1 MMLLL
6 CAFVAGSSS
15 VWGVDQE
22 VYKAQS
28 NVTFTG
34 GDHFTVVADINSGTA
49 PAYNSSEQG
58 VRLYCGSYLS
68 ITPKNGETISAVT
81 LSVKCNKGG
90 KKNVYP
96 TGVSSNVGTITAGA
110 TPGDNITSITW
121 EGTVTDV
128 LTFTVA
134 GSAGNVSVKTVTI
147 TYTYDTREDAELS
160 WSSSSATVTYGA
172 DDNIFPTL
180 TNPHNVSV
188 TYASTNEDAATI
200 DANTG
205 EITLKDVSA
214 NLTTYITATFDGND
228 DYKNQTVGYTLTVNK
243 APFAIKDGVFDFV
256 KAGKADPVVDYGSN
270 VSPTT
275 DANHYESS
283 DATWTA
289 GNVTMVTSGKYRW
302 WDNDK
307 SLRFYSNNPQ
317 SKLTLSVPD
326 EFVITKVEFTGGSNF
341 SPNVGTLTSRTWT
354 GAANSI
360 VFTYNKTSGSI
371 NVNTITVTYR
381 SATATFT
388 ISCEGG
394 YASYSCDIPLDF
406 SNSGAEAYIIKS
418 STENSASLTKV
429 TKVPANTGIIVKG
442 TKDEEVNVPMATGD
456 MDDVEG
462 NLLHGTVNTPKD
474 VAQDEAYGLS
484 KADGLFHLM
493 NAGTIPAN
501 KAYLLASEVFQG
513 TASPVLV
520 LDFDS
525 EATAIDDVRSKTEDV
540 RGDFYNLNGQRVA
553 QPTKGLYIVNG
564 KKYIVK

>member
-1 MMLLL
+1 M
-6 CAFVAGSSS
+6 
-15 VWGVDQE
+15 
-22 VYKAQS
+22 K
-28 NVTFTG
+28 
-34 GDHFTVVADINSGTA
+34 
-49 PAYNSSEQG
+49 SE
-58 VRLYCGSYLS
+58 
-68 ITPKNGETISAVT
+68 A
-81 LSVKCNKGG
+81 
-90 KKNVYP
+90 
-96 TGVSSNVGTITAGA
+96 
-110 TPGDNITSITW
+110 
-121 EGTVTDV
+121 
-128 LTFTVA
+128 
-134 GSAGNVSVKTVTI
+134 
-147 TYTYDTREDAELS
+147 TYTLTVNDTRGEESRLE
-160 WSSSSATVTYGA
+160 SSSATVTYGA
-172 DDNIFPTL
+172 DDDIFPTL

-200 DANTG
+200 DATTG

-214 NLTTYITATFDGND
+214 NLTTYITARFDGND
-228 DYKNQTVGYTLTVNK
+228 DYKGQTVGYTLTVNK

-256 KAGKADPVVDYGSN
+256 EAGKADPVVDYGSH

-275 DANHYESS
+275 DGSHYESS

-289 GNVTMVTSGKYRW
+289 GNVTMVTSITSGNGYRW
-302 WDNDK
+302 WSADGT
-307 SLRFYSNNPQ
+307 LRFYNG
-317 SKLTLSVPD
+317 SKATFSVPD
-326 EFVITKVEFTGGSNF
+326 GYVITKIVTTGASFDNAD
-341 SPNVGTLTSRTWT
+341 VGNLDGMTWT
-354 GAANSI
+354 GASNVVALSVSKTRSI
-360 VFTYNKTSGSI
+360 K
-371 NVNTITVTYR
+371 TITVTYR

-442 TKDEEVNVPMATGD
+442 TKGEEVNVPMATGD

-540 RGDFYNLNGQRVA
+540 RGDYYNLNGQRVA

>member
-200 DANTG
+200 DASTG

-256 KAGKADPVVDYGSN
+256 EARKADPVVDYGSN

-275 DANHYESS
+275 EGSHYESS
-283 DATWTA
+283 DATWKA
-289 GNVTMVTSGKYRW
+289 GNVTMVTSKTSGNGYRW
-302 WDNDK
+302 WSADGT
-307 SLRFYSNNPQ
+307 LRFYNG
-317 SKLTLSVPD
+317 SKATFSVPD
-326 EFVITKVEFTGGSNF
+326 GYVITKIVTTGASFDNAD
-341 SPNVGTLTSRTWT
+341 VGNLDGMTWT
-354 GAANSI
+354 GASNVVALSVSNTRSI
-360 VFTYNKTSGSI
+360 K
-371 NVNTITVTYR
+371 TITVTYR

-520 LDFDS
+520 LDFGS